1 MNAESLQSLA
11 GLRYAMEAA
20 LTLYRSRRE
29 IPARSQPGSPQDKPL
44 WIRDLDAARERR
56 GCIHCHDVKE
66 ILREE
71 AQAAGVW
78 KASDLFRYPPTE
90 NVGFLLNVDRGNEV
104 AQVLADSPAKD
115 VGLQSGDL
123 IESLNGHR
131 VRSIAD
137 AQFALD
143 KSPQQGRVR
152 IVWRRAEREMTA
164 ELELPAGWRRSDI
177 SWRPSLQQF
186 VGLPRL
192 YGTDLTAEERQQLGL
207 TPTQLAFRH
216 REKIHRQAQ
225 PAGVSP
231 GDIILGFDH
240 EQLDMGVYEFE
251 RHVRR
256 RYVAGDRVTI
266 NLIRDGKRLNLPMT
280 ILRLY

>member
-1 MNAESLQSLA
+1 MESALALHRSSLA
-11 GLRYAMEAA
+11 
-20 LTLYRSRRE
+20 
-29 IPARSQPGSPQDKPL
+29 IPAGNQPEPPQDRPL

-78 KASDLFRYPPTE
+78 KSSDLFRYPPTG
-90 NVGFLLNVDRGNEV
+90 NVGFLLTVDRGNEV
-104 AQVLADSPAKD
+104 AQVLADSPAKK

-143 KSPQQGRVR
+143 KSPQQGRIR
-152 IVWRRAEREMTA
+152 IVWKRAEREMDA

-225 PAGVSP
+225 PAGVRP
-231 GDIILGFDH
+231 GDIILGFDN

-251 RHVRR
+251 TYVRR
-256 RYVAGDRVTI
+256 RYVAGDRVSI
-266 NLIRDGKRLNLPMT
+266 NVIRAGQRLNLPMT
-280 ILRLY
+280 ILPLY